1 MRLVFLQ
8 SVFVLLFV
16 VSCSGPQMI
25 STPQPESENV
35 SIKKNESNSKQ
46 VENKIELAEDQGVFD
61 DENHRLKA
69 NVNQW
74 KLIDDQDGIKTYE
87 KKNPNSDLVAFRGE
101 ILIPAPLK
109 KIATILQDEALQKE
123 WIDSFVE
130 SKIIREVSEYER
142 VGYNQI
148 KVPWPCQN
156 RDFVFRVNAKVNVQP
171 PTMLI
176 SMKSIETESIPP
188 VSGIVRGN
196 IVDSYYYLKE
206 SNGLRATKVAV
217 EMEVDPKG
225 AIPLWLVNTSQKK
238 WPHNTLSALKKI
250 SMREDIRVLPKIEK
264 YFEEVKIK
272 AKVKTKGKNKK

>member
-1 MRLVFLQ
+1 
-8 SVFVLLFV
+8 
-16 VSCSGPQMI
+16 MI